1 MASLRGQ
8 HLHFEPTSG
17 IAGDMAVAALV
28 DLGVPPGIV
37 GDAVGAMGVPGLRV
51 TFEARRR
58 GAYVGKGF
66 VVHTPPTGRLAA
78 GGSRAR
84 GLGRR
89 TGAELPPASQRHH
102 HSHDHDHGHHHDH
115 DHDDDHGH
123 HHDHGPRP
131 SAPSARGDG
140 PVSAHADDHARPHAR
155 PHAHPHARPR
165 GPREPHAHRDYAE
178 IRRLLRRAKLDA
190 DARALAEEV
199 FARLARVEA
208 ALHGTPV
215 DRVAF
220 HEVGAFDSIA
230 DIVGAAAAIAWLSP
244 ASIGASYPV
253 VGTGIVRTAHGP
265 VPVPAPATAELL
277 RGIPMLSEGSG
288 ELTTPTGAAL
298 LACLADTFG
307 PPPPMTLLAIGYG
320 AGTRELADRANVLRV
335 LLGRPIGQPAA
346 AAAERAVLL
355 QSNID
360 DMSPQLVAALM
371 DALFA
376 AGALDV
382 WSAAITM
389 KKGRAAQ
396 EVSALVEDSR
406 LDEVRQA
413 FFLNSTTLGI
423 RVVPVARATL
433 ARAMTS
439 VPTSCGPVGIK
450 VSAWEGLPLGA
461 QPEFDDCRRAAAR
474 AGVPVKRVW
483 TEALAAAASLVPI
496 ATGRPTIAPAGRQ
509 TTKPVRRGPPRPPG
523 AKRKGAR

>member
-1 MASLRGQ
+1 
-8 HLHFEPTSG
+8 
-17 IAGDMAVAALV
+17 
-28 DLGVPPGIV
+28 
-37 GDAVGAMGVPGLRV
+37 
-51 TFEARRR
+51 
-58 GAYVGKGF
+58 
-66 VVHTPPTGRLAA
+66 
-78 GGSRAR
+78 
-84 GLGRR
+84 
-89 TGAELPPASQRHH
+89 
-102 HSHDHDHGHHHDH
+102 
-115 DHDDDHGH
+115 
-123 HHDHGPRP
+123 
-131 SAPSARGDG
+131 
-140 PVSAHADDHARPHAR
+140 
-155 PHAHPHARPR
+155 
-165 GPREPHAHRDYAE
+165 
-178 IRRLLRRAKLDA
+178 
-190 DARALAEEV
+190 V
-199 FARLARVEA
+199 FARLAKVEA

-277 RGIPMLSEGSG
+277 RGIPMLPEGTG

-371 DALFA
+371 DALFE
-376 AGALDV
+376 AGALDA

-439 VPTSCGPVGIK
+439 VPTSYGPVGIK
-450 VSAWEGLPLGA
+450 VSAWEGQPLAA
-461 QPEFDDCRRAAAR
+461 QPEFDDCRRAAVR

-483 TEALAAAASLVPI
+483 TEALAAAAALAPI
-496 ATGRPTIAPAGRQ
+496 AAGPV
-509 TTKPVRRGPPRPPG
+509 TTKAGLRRPSRPKLGSPRLPPS
-523 AKRKGAR
+523 KRKGAR